1 MAAIAD
7 YLQLTIED
15 TKRNIEK
22 KQSMTLDEIL
32 ASIEAA
38 ENPEVCAHSR
48 TNTHYTLHTS
58 KTTRTSSHKRNIEK
72 KQNMTLDEILAS
84 IEAAE
89 NPEVCAHPRT
99 STHYTQAK
107 QHA

>member
-1 MAAIAD
+1 MQVAAVAD

-38 ENPEVCAHSR
+38 ENPEVCKR
-48 TNTHYTLHTS
+48 L
-58 KTTRTSSHKRNIEK
+58 KHK
-72 KQNMTLDEILAS
+72 
-84 IEAAE
+84 
-89 NPEVCAHPRT
+89 H
-99 STHYTQAK
+99 
-107 QHA
+107 